1 MVTSSSEVE
10 EAASEEGTGHGKSR
24 RPSHETP
31 VSRGYVEEFGKTSH
45 VAGGGSIGSGAEHL
59 VGFYVVY
66 GVHLLLCYCPAGT
79 EMSFELVYVYY
90 KEFTLH
96 ESNGKDGQ

>member
-45 VAGGGSIGSGAEHL
+45 VTGDGSIGSGAEHL

-66 GVHLLLCYCPAGT
+66 GVHLLVVVGT
-79 EMSFELVYVYY
+79 LSGTNPGVG
-90 KEFTLH
+90 TLSGTNH
-96 ESNGKDGQ
+96 IATIC